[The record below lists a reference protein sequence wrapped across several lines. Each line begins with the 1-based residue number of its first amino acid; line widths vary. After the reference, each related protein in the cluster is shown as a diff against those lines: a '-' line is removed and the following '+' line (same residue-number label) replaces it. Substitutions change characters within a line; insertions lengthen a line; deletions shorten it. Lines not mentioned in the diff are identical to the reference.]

1 MRGHSPQARKVLLA
15 LAADTSRW
23 RHGYDLSRELGLRSG
38 SLYPILIRLA
48 DRGFLEARWDK
59 AAERGPRR
67 HEYRLTPAGVAE
79 TVVSTAAAARLREA
93 PA

>member
-1 MRGHSPQARKVLLA
+1 MLLA

-48 DRGFLEARWDK
+48 DRGFLEARWDN

-67 HEYRLTPAGVAE
+67 HEYRLTSAG
-79 TVVSTAAAARLREA
+79 AAAAAASRVAAPRLREVRV
-93 PA
+93 